1 MVVLTEILCL
11 NQFSRNTKLYL
22 NVVKSFI
29 FFCNIPFDLPYN
41 IGYCPTQENVMGGE
55 RWSTARAFL
64 RPAMNRP
71 NLHVIMNAHVTK
83 VSSVLPEVHMYK
95 GKS

>member
-1 MVVLTEILCL
+1 
-11 NQFSRNTKLYL
+11 
-22 NVVKSFI
+22 
-29 FFCNIPFDLPYN
+29 
-41 IGYCPTQENVMGGE
+41 MGGE
-55 RWSTARAFL
+55 RWSTARAYL
-64 RPAMNRP
+64 RPAMNRH